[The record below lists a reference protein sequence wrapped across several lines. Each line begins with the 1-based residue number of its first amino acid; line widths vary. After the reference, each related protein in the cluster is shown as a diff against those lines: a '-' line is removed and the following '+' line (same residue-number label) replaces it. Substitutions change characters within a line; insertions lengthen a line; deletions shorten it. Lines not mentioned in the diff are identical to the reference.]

1 MMRWISKIIMTFN
14 GLKLNKI
21 LFSLPLFLAPTRFK
35 QSSSKCQ
42 RHLRSQT
49 KLWRT
54 STQANS
60 WFNQLF
66 QPYESARSH
75 EQYSDQKINSPIK
88 DLFELSEKY
97 LNERVARKELCHE
110 HDLRKTLYC
119 SDCRKYMCDKCY
131 VLDTA
136 STRPRRSARW
146 PLRCWTCST
155 FSLKNS
161 LRT

>member
-88 DLFELSEKY
+88 DLFELPEK
-97 LNERVARKELCHE
+97 NSVMSTTCGRRC
-110 HDLRKTLYC
+110 
-119 SDCRKYMCDKCY
+119 
-131 VLDTA
+131 TA
-136 STRPRRSARW
+136 PTAGSTCATSA
-146 PLRCWTCST
+146 TCST
-155 FSLKNS
+155 QRAQDHADQQDGLWGAG
-161 LRT
+161 LVQLLV